1 MPHHTTPHAHTT
13 TTKTYTQET
22 TTTTTTHGDR
32 DRERDRERRKRK
44 CGEDERQEKM
54 KREEK
59 RREKMKDEKR
69 LFLFLRMFRILP
81 FFFFNYF
88 HDPNSIFRV
97 EGIISAGVSGGT
109 VSLRTKKLDDRVV
122 SRDRSLREI

>member
-1 MPHHTTPHAHTT
+1 
-13 TTKTYTQET
+13 
-22 TTTTTTHGDR
+22 
-32 DRERDRERRKRK
+32 
-44 CGEDERQEKM
+44 M

-81 FFFFNYF
+81 FFFNYF

-97 EGIISAGVSGGT
+97 EGIISAQVSGGT
-109 VSLRTKKLDDRVV
+109 VSLRTRKLDDRVV
-122 SRDRSLREI
+122 SRDRSFREI